1 MDSRTKFYG
10 PVLAMLS
17 LSAVAF
23 SGFVTPP
30 LEIEESTSES
40 EQRQEEAQPAN
51 QPTDPSTTNSSEAT
65 STPEG
70 DSAAGNTTP
79 SPLTDESTPDSN
91 PEPVT
96 LLDLLFI
103 PIPDDPPQPSAAE

>member
-30 LEIEESTSES
+30 LEIDESTSES
-40 EQRQEEAQPAN
+40 EQRQEEVQPAN
-51 QPTDPSTTNSSEAT
+51 QPADPNTTNSSEVT

-70 DSAAGNTTP
+70 DPATDSITP
-79 SPLTDESTPDSN
+79 PPFTDESTPDSN

-103 PIPDDPPQPSAAE
+103 PISDEPPQPPAAE